1 MDLTNEVLLWWW
13 AIGLRYARPLEG
25 HDLQR
30 AVRVLQHALH
40 RDTPPLA
47 VSSQLAARSSQPS
60 RLAYKNARPPWTR
73 SVRPTLICPCIPTT
87 TIAQSIT
94 RNSDGNAPRDAA
106 RRRARP
112 QPQPARLH
120 RPLPAVARRRRRAR
134 TVVPLHPQGPHG
146 AAEPPTPERRP
157 RSSQAMRGV

>member
-47 VSSQLAARSSQPS
+47 VSSQLAARSSQ
-60 RLAYKNARPPWTR
+60 LAAL
-73 SVRPTLICPCIPTT
+73 SLL
-87 TIAQSIT
+87 
-94 RNSDGNAPRDAA
+94 G
-106 RRRARP
+106 
-112 QPQPARLH
+112 
-120 RPLPAVARRRRRAR
+120 
-134 TVVPLHPQGPHG
+134 
-146 AAEPPTPERRP
+146 
-157 RSSQAMRGV
+157 